1 MIRKRAQDALLKSD
15 ALQSAILHS
24 ANFSSIATDAN
35 GVIQIFNV
43 GAERMLGYVAVD
55 VVNKITPADIS
66 DPQEVIARAQAL
78 SAELA
83 TPIAPGFEALV
94 FKASRGIEDI
104 YELTY
109 IRKDGSRLPAIVS
122 VTALRD
128 ASGTIIGYL
137 LIGTDNT
144 ARKQA
149 EEALLKAG
157 ALQSAIFNSANF
169 SSIATDAKGVIQIFN
184 VGAERMLGYAAADV
198 VNKITPADISDPR
211 EVIMRA
217 QALSS
222 ELATLIAP
230 GFEAL
235 VFKASRGIEDIYELT
250 YIRKDGSRFPAIVS
264 VTALRDA
271 DGSIIGYLLIGTDNT
286 ARKQIEAEQT
296 QLAQRLRDQQFYTRS
311 LFESNIDALMTIDAH
326 GIITDV
332 NKQMEAL
339 TGCTRDELMG
349 APFKDFFTDPAR
361 AEAGIN
367 LALSNRKV
375 TDYELTARDRNG
387 KTTVVSY
394 SATTFYD
401 RNRKLQGVVASV
413 REITERKQYEKSL
426 REATAAAEHANGA
439 KSDFLANMSHEI
451 RTPMNAVIGLS
462 YLLGQTELT
471 AEQSSLLTKVNLAS
485 KSLLSV
491 INDVLDLSKIEAGE
505 VVLDCTSFSPRE
517 LLSEI
522 ADVMTVDADAKG
534 ITFRVS
540 IVGDLAPV
548 LQGDATRLNQILT
561 NLLGNAI
568 KYTDRGQVELR
579 VHQLATKSGHVSL
592 VFVVSD
598 TGIGIAPE
606 VQSRLFT
613 PFMQADA
620 SITRRFGG
628 TGLGLSIVKHL
639 VTLLGGDVDV
649 SSALG
654 IGSKFSVTLEFVL
667 APQETRIPPTS
678 SSVTFGADSLSGIR
692 VLAVDDSKIN
702 LDVAKRILE
711 QKGAHVGLAANGA
724 EAVDRLRAEP
734 KGFDVVLMDVQMPV
748 LDGHAAT
755 RRIRAELGLTDLP
768 IIALTAGAL
777 SSDRPKA
784 LAAGMNDFL
793 IKPFD
798 PDKLV
803 QCVRLHAR
811 LARPDTA
818 EATPEAIVA
827 ATPFTLAWPEIEGI
841 DSGAARGR
849 FGEDVSLFRS
859 LLGRFVTE
867 FSGDT
872 FGAARIHKLKGC
884 AGTLGAVSIHR
895 LAGQIE
901 EASVASDAP
910 EIRRLN
916 WELKMGLER
925 LRDAVHIA
933 SNVACSEADL
943 GDDLTQPDILPEQ
956 MVNLACRLREQT
968 QSSVDLFHALA
979 PQLRRRLGT
988 LPYEHVKEQVDTL
1001 QFSAA
1006 AAALEGR

>member
-1 MIRKRAQDALLKSD
+1 M
-15 ALQSAILHS
+15 
-24 ANFSSIATDAN
+24 
-35 GVIQIFNV
+35 
-43 GAERMLGYVAVD
+43 
-55 VVNKITPADIS
+55 
-66 DPQEVIARAQAL
+66 
-78 SAELA
+78 
-83 TPIAPGFEALV
+83 
-94 FKASRGIEDI
+94 
-104 YELTY
+104 
-109 IRKDGSRLPAIVS
+109 
-122 VTALRD
+122 
-128 ASGTIIGYL
+128 
-137 LIGTDNT
+137 
-144 ARKQA
+144 
-149 EEALLKAG
+149 
-157 ALQSAIFNSANF
+157 
-169 SSIATDAKGVIQIFN
+169 
-184 VGAERMLGYAAADV
+184 
-198 VNKITPADISDPR
+198 
-211 EVIMRA
+211 
-217 QALSS
+217 
-222 ELATLIAP
+222 
-230 GFEAL
+230 
-235 VFKASRGIEDIYELT
+235 
-250 YIRKDGSRFPAIVS
+250 
-264 VTALRDA
+264 
-271 DGSIIGYLLIGTDNT
+271 
-286 ARKQIEAEQT
+286 
-296 QLAQRLRDQQFYTRS
+296 
-311 LFESNIDALMTIDAH
+311 
-326 GIITDV
+326 
-332 NKQMEAL
+332 
-339 TGCTRDELMG
+339 
-349 APFKDFFTDPAR
+349 
-361 AEAGIN
+361 
-367 LALSNRKV
+367 
-375 TDYELTARDRNG
+375 
-387 KTTVVSY
+387 
-394 SATTFYD
+394 
-401 RNRKLQGVVASV
+401 
-413 REITERKQYEKSL
+413 
-426 REATAAAEHANGA
+426 
-439 KSDFLANMSHEI
+439 
-451 RTPMNAVIGLS
+451 
-462 YLLGQTELT
+462 
-471 AEQSSLLTKVNLAS
+471 
-485 KSLLSV
+485 
-491 INDVLDLSKIEAGE
+491 
-505 VVLDCTSFSPRE
+505 
-517 LLSEI
+517 
-522 ADVMTVDADAKG
+522 
-534 ITFRVS
+534 
-540 IVGDLAPV
+540 
-548 LQGDATRLNQILT
+548 
-561 NLLGNAI
+561 
-568 KYTDRGQVELR
+568 
-579 VHQLATKSGHVSL
+579 
-592 VFVVSD
+592 
-598 TGIGIAPE
+598 
-606 VQSRLFT
+606 
-613 PFMQADA
+613 
-620 SITRRFGG
+620 
-628 TGLGLSIVKHL
+628 
-639 VTLLGGDVDV
+639 
-649 SSALG
+649 
-654 IGSKFSVTLEFVL
+654 
-667 APQETRIPPTS
+667 PPTS

-916 WELKMGLER
+916 WELTMRLER

-933 SNVACSEADL
+933 SDVACSEADL
-943 GDDLTQPDILPEQ
+943 GDDLPQPDILPEQ